1 MTNIVSIVVPVY
13 NPEIS
18 LLERAVQSVLKQNY
32 INYEL
37 LLINDGSTDSQV
49 LSYLEKQSTVEGI
62 RVLHQKENRGV
73 AEARNRGIREAIGD
87 WVAFL
92 DQDDYY
98 CPDFLS
104 GMMQGVENSDTD
116 MRMAGFYLVRG
127 EQRKPF
133 PAASGSFASPWL
145 IWSTCA
151 IWSRIYRRRALLE
164 NAVAF
169 PQGCYTEDMLFVLQC
184 NSRLKAEVVPKW
196 LYNNWISDGSTSR
209 SGAFSALEM
218 HQLPYSYLKEFIYSR
233 NPEKDRY
240 VIGYLYNELAL
251 LTCILIRNS
260 SGEVCRESVQRAREL
275 VDILSMG
282 RVRGEKVRF
291 LEEYLKNAELDRKMK
306 LVILGLFHAFS
317 FHTEGV
323 YCMLVRKALR
333 VFC

>member
-164 NAVAF
+164 NAVGQVQVDPKTEHIAQDSPRNEDFCQISGFTFRYDASAPAGERVVSVRLDDGTELEREDGTSRISVTGPISLLGAF
-169 PQGCYTEDMLFVLQC
+169 DPQELDKTCADALWDYVSAHTELPEGEQGRITVLGARE
-184 NSRLKAEVVPKW
+184 NMIVGMFPRWLLVVGIAVLAALLAGSGLRLK
-196 LYNNWISDGSTSR
+196 
-209 SGAFSALEM
+209 
-218 HQLPYSYLKEFIYSR
+218 HHKEEF
-233 NPEKDRY
+233 D
-240 VIGYLYNELAL
+240 
-251 LTCILIRNS
+251 
-260 SGEVCRESVQRAREL
+260 
-275 VDILSMG
+275 
-282 RVRGEKVRF
+282 
-291 LEEYLKNAELDRKMK
+291 
-306 LVILGLFHAFS
+306 
-317 FHTEGV
+317 
-323 YCMLVRKALR
+323 
-333 VFC
+333 